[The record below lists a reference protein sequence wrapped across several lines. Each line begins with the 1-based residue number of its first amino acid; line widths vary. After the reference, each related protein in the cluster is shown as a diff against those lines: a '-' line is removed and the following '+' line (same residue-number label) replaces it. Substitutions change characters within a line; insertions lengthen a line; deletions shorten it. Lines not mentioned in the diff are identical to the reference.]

1 MNSSTD
7 LKDTNTTDLSFFKD
21 IPKFPK
27 LYNSHSSS
35 QINPTSSLIKHLS
48 HKSKPSFIRLIK
60 FNNNNNKPKY
70 LFSTNSRN
78 KSILST
84 SSFNN
89 NIKPKLNTSN
99 ISNSNTNTSIL
110 PFNHSKPRF
119 TSLSSFKHIKHKL
132 NESLS
137 NLNPFETSNP
147 STNNNN
153 TSLFLSR
160 KYQEKT
166 SGSNIEM
173 LKPEHPHH
181 LSVNNFRNKVM
192 SNGLNGT
199 TQQQISN
206 AKESYNSIL
215 EQIELH
221 HNNEILRLK
230 NISKRFNQTKSFFNP
245 IYSIKKSSFNIKKNK
260 INNTNKHLLKPIS
273 EEYIK
278 ERLACINELK
288 LKRIKHKGKVFADSF
303 KSIISQYQD
312 ISNYDKQMYP
322 MNIHYQNLFRKIQTM
337 LIQEK
342 FYNIHDDD
350 LCEND
355 PNMVRQFGY
364 DVSQEVINRIACME
378 HRALKKKHFKNKTLI
393 KYNGLNGKLF
403 GMPV

>member
-21 IPKFPK
+21 ISKFPK
-27 LYNSHSSS
+27 LHNSHSSS
-35 QINPTSSLIKHLS
+35 QINPTSSLIKPLS
-48 HKSKPSFIRLIK
+48 HITKPSFIRLIK
-60 FNNNNNKPKY
+60 LNNNNNKPKY

-78 KSILST
+78 KSTLST

-110 PFNHSKPRF
+110 PFTHSKHRF
-119 TSLSSFKHIKHKL
+119 TSSLSFKHIKHKL

-137 NLNPFETSNP
+137 NLNPFEINNP

-166 SGSNIEM
+166 NGSNIEM
-173 LKPEHPHH
+173 LKPERPHH

-230 NISKRFNQTKSFFNP
+230 NISKRFSQTKSFFNP
-245 IYSIKKSSFNIKKNK
+245 IYSIKKSSSNIKKNK
-260 INNTNKHLLKPIS
+260 INNNNNKQLLKPIS

-288 LKRIKHKGKVFADSF
+288 LNRIKHKGKVFADSF
-303 KSIISQYQD
+303 QSIIPQYQD
-312 ISNYDKQMYP
+312 ISNYDKQIYP
-322 MNIHYQNLFRKIQTM
+322 MNIHYQNFQTM

-355 PNMVRQFGY
+355 PNMIRQFGY